1 MANHKATKKSIRKS
15 AKRRLQNRY
24 YAKTMRNSIR
34 EFRLLTE
41 KKEADAVL
49 SKLISL
55 IDKVAKRNQI
65 HNNKAS
71 NLKSKMMKTYN
82 GLK

>member
-1 MANHKATKKSIRKS
+1 MANHTATKKSIRKN
-15 AKRRLQNRY
+15 AKRRLQNRF

-34 EFRLLTE
+34 TFRALTD
-41 KKEADAVL
+41 KKEAEKTISSV
-49 SKLISL
+49 ISL

-71 NLKSKMMKTYN
+71 NLKSKLMKQVN
-82 GLK
+82 AM

>member
-1 MANHKATKKSIRKS
+1 MANHTATKKSIRKN

-24 YAKTMRNSIR
+24 YAKTMRNQIR
-34 EFRLLTE
+34 IFRALTD
-41 KKEADAVL
+41 KKEAEKTISSV
-49 SKLISL
+49 ISL

-71 NLKSKMMKTYN
+71 NLKSKLMKQVN
-82 GLK
+82 AM

>member
-34 EFRLLTE
+34 EFKLLTK
-41 KKEADAVL
+41 KKEAEPVL

-55 IDKVAKRNQI
+55 IDKVGKRNQI
-65 HNNKAS
+65 HSNKAS

>member
-1 MANHKATKKSIRKS
+1 MANHKATKKSIRKT

-34 EFRLLTE
+34 EFKLLTE
-41 KKEADAVL
+41 KKEAEPVL

-71 NLKSKMMKTYN
+71 NLKSKMMKSYN
-82 GLK
+82 DLK